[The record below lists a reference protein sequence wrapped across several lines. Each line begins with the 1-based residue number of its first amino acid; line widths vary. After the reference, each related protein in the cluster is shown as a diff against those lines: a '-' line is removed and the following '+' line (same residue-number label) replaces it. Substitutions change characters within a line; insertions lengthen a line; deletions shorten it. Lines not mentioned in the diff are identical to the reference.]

1 MDKGSIFALLGSNGA
16 GKTTVVKE
24 DYLRNNGDFE
34 FDETENKR
42 PMNIWLYA
50 KCRKYL
56 DSDHPE
62 QEVSHLLIANIRSL

>member
-1 MDKGSIFALLGSNGA
+1 MDKCSTLALLGSNGA

-42 PMNIWLYA
+42 PMTNWL
-50 KCRKYL
+50 
-56 DSDHPE
+56 
-62 QEVSHLLIANIRSL
+62 

>member
-34 FDETENKR
+34 LMKPRINVR
-42 PMNIWLYA
+42 
-50 KCRKYL
+50 
-56 DSDHPE
+56 
-62 QEVSHLLIANIRSL
+62 

>member
-16 GKTTVVKE
+16 CKTTVVKE

-42 PMNIWLYA
+42 PMNNWLYTA
-50 KCRKYL
+50 KRRTY
-56 DSDHPE
+56 P
-62 QEVSHLLIANIRSL
+62 